1 MDLNNQKSM
10 ESIIANLIEISIL
23 AGEKIL
29 ETYQSNEPSE
39 LKADGSPVTKADRES
54 HQVITEGIKKIWPKI
69 PILSEEDSIV
79 PFSQRSKWKLYWL
92 IDPLDGTKEFLKKN
106 GEFTTN
112 IALISNNKPI
122 IGVVH
127 NPLSKETYI
136 GSELLGSYLFAKNK
150 YQRKLIIQSKKEYI
164 GPRIIV
170 SRSHKSQKT
179 DEFLNLVGKHKIIES
194 GSSIKFCL
202 IADNRADIYPRLAP
216 TSEWDTAAGQ
226 AVATYAG
233 ASILTSKGPLEYNK
247 KSSYI
252 NVSFFVTNEKYEKL
266 FSIFKDLD
274 SS

>member
-1 MDLNNQKSM
+1 MDLFNQKSM
-10 ESIIANLIEISIL
+10 ESIITNLIGISIL

-29 ETYQSNEPSE
+29 ESYESNEPSE
-39 LKADGSPVTKADRES
+39 LKADGSPVTKADKES
-54 HQVITEGIKKIWPKI
+54 HQVITDGIKNIWPSL
-69 PILSEEDSIV
+69 PILSEEDSI
-79 PFSQRSKWKLYWL
+79 FSFSERSKWQLYWL

-112 IALISNNKPI
+112 IALISNNIPI

-127 NPLSKETYI
+127 NPLSKETYV
-136 GSELLGSYLFAKNK
+136 GSELLGSYLYKQNE
-150 YQRKLIIQSKKEYI
+150 YQRKLIIDSKKEYI
-164 GPRIIV
+164 VPRIIV
-170 SRSHKSQKT
+170 SRSHKNQKT
-179 DEFLNLVGKHKIIES
+179 TEFLNLIGKHKIIES

-202 IADNRADIYPRLAP
+202 IADNQADIYPRLAP

-226 AVATYAG
+226 AVAMYAG
-233 ASILTSKGPLEYNK
+233 ASILTSTGPLEYNK